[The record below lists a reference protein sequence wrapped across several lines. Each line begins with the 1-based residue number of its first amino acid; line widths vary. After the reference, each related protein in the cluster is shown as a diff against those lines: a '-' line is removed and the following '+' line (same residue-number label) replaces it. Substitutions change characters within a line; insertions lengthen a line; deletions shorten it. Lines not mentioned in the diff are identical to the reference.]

1 MMILEVKILIGIL
14 IGIDIIFFIYIIML
28 TKKFKQNKNNASLDN
43 EIDIFESLIRDS
55 NDMAGKFS
63 DQLIDKKKLIE
74 KLNEKLDKR
83 ISSLRILL
91 NRSDIL
97 LSESYKRKKTG
108 IPRGNKKQGSR
119 YHDILKLA
127 KDGKQIKEISQIL
140 SVPRGEVLL
149 TLNMNRGNVIMSDE
163 KTMKPEVVRKWAKID
178 GK

>member
-1 MMILEVKILIGIL
+1 MILEVKILIGIL

-28 TKKFKQNKNNASLDN
+28 TKKLKQNKNNASLDN
-43 EIDIFESLIRDS
+43 EIDLFESLIRDS

-63 DQLIDKKKLIE
+63 DQLKDKKKLIV

-97 LSESYKRKKTG
+97 LSESYKRKKAD
-108 IPRGNKKQGSR
+108 IPYDNKKQGSR

-127 KDGKQIKEISQIL
+127 KDGKQIKEISRIL
-140 SVPRGEVLL
+140 SVPHGEVLL
-149 TLNMNRGNVIMSDE
+149 TLNMNREDAMMSEE
-163 KTMKPEVVRKWAKID
+163 KTMKPEIVRK
-178 GK
+178 